1 MKTLMKKKIK
11 KKTTTSKSANK
22 SSIWENIVLQLRK
35 KIPSSYIK
43 YFKLGSVHDGYSE
56 LSHLGILFKGKCE
69 PKLYYS
75 YNLRS

>member
-11 KKTTTSKSANK
+11 EKTTTSKSANK
-22 SSIWENIVLQLRK
+22 SSIWEK
-35 KIPSSYIK
+35 KIPTSYIK